1 MRVAPSAGLKQ
12 NFLKKVLITAQKKK
26 RRRCGIGGKAI
37 LKRARIAD
45 VVVYKQYM
53 SFRSDS
59 PKKLLKS
66 VLSAKNSQRLQMKIV
81 NFEIF
86 KCKGSLLS
94 FKRKNKDNPFCEY
107 YGLDF
112 DGLVLREL
120 PEITSDNIKDIAYD
134 LYIVILDEHKIMIKL
149 RDALWDAI
157 EVYDN
162 ANILSVDS
170 IRTGLKPL
178 LDIATHVV
186 KEYESEQE

>member
-1 MRVAPSAGLKQ
+1 MK
-12 NFLKKVLITAQKKK
+12 
-26 RRRCGIGGKAI
+26 
-37 LKRARIAD
+37 
-45 VVVYKQYM
+45 Y
-53 SFRSDS
+53 
-59 PKKLLKS
+59 
-66 VLSAKNSQRLQMKIV
+66 LSANVHYYHSNERIKK
-81 NFEIF
+81 
-86 KCKGSLLS
+86 
-94 FKRKNKDNPFCEY
+94 PFCEY

-112 DGLVLREL
+112 DSLDLREL

-157 EVYDN
+157 AVYDN
-162 ANILSVDS
+162 ANILRVDS

>member
-1 MRVAPSAGLKQ
+1 MKH
-12 NFLKKVLITAQKKK
+12 
-26 RRRCGIGGKAI
+26 
-37 LKRARIAD
+37 ARIAD
-45 VVVYKQYM
+45 VVVYRQYM
-53 SFRSDS
+53 SFRSE
-59 PKKLLKS
+59 KNQKLLKS
-66 VLSAKNSQRLQMKIV
+66 VLSVKNSQRLKMKIV

-86 KCKGSLLS
+86 KCKGALLS

-112 DGLVLREL
+112 DSLDLREL

-162 ANILSVDS
+162 ANILRVDS